1 MSALDTIIRVH
12 RWQLDERRQQLA
24 ELERL
29 EERLRGEQ
37 RRLDDELAA
46 EQRTAAASPEAGFAY
61 AAFAKALAD
70 RRAKLLVS
78 LEGVQGQLAQARDAL
93 AESFAEVKR
102 YEMAQATRDRRTR
115 ATAARKLQIQQ
126 DEVAMQI
133 YRRSKTG

>member
-1 MSALDTIIRVH
+1 VSALDTIIRVH

-29 EERLRGEQ
+29 EERLRGEE
-37 RRLDDELAA
+37 RRLDDELLS
-46 EQRTAAASPEAGFAY
+46 EQRAAAASPEAASAY
-61 AAFAKALAD
+61 PNYAKALAD
-70 RRAKLLVS
+70 RRAKLTLS
-78 LEGVQGQLAQARDAL
+78 LQGVQAQLVQAREAL

-115 ATAARKLQIQQ
+115 ATAARKQQIQQ

-133 YRRSKTG
+133 YRRTKAG